1 MRDER
6 KAPLF
11 IYEAKQPA
19 FLLKG
24 RQGKGGKE
32 DKGARERLEIISE
45 QGLLQWI
52 CYQFSGRLTWVKI
65 HFGLI
70 CVYRILVCKTVMI

>member
-1 MRDER
+1 MGVKHHDLLM
-6 KAPLF
+6 KTSNP
-11 IYEAKQPA
+11 P

-24 RQGKGGKE
+24 RE
-32 DKGARERLEIISE
+32 ARRTRGATERLEIISE
-45 QGLLQWI
+45 QGLLQWLW
-52 CYQFSGRLTWVKI
+52 YQFCGWLTWVKI